1 MSESKPQIINRL
13 LSLSR
18 KEGSSEEILEKLGNK
33 LLDMSDKELRIF
45 DAMSTEGTKGPAL
58 PKKPKTTEL
67 QKGGRVY
74 APRKIMH
81 Y

>member
-1 MSESKPQIINRL
+1 MSESKTQIINRL

-18 KEGSSEEILEKLGNK
+18 EGGSSEETLAKLGNK
-33 LLDMSDKELRIF
+33 LLDMSPQELRIF
-45 DAMSTEGTKGPAL
+45 DSMSTEGTKEPTL
-58 PKKPKTTEL
+58 PKKPKTIEM

-74 APRKIMH
+74 APRKAMH